1 MRLSLHMM
9 VLNASKTIE
18 RVLRPLAG
26 IVDQVCVTDTGS
38 TDGTRE
44 VMIDT
49 CEKLNIPRLHG
60 VSFTYEACPERYF
73 IDEQATFKYRFPD
86 QSVFTG
92 LPQLR
97 DWALARNLSLFHAKG
112 KYVIRLDAD
121 DEVLIPENIPKALD
135 VMDSRGGIDFVM
147 APYEIYE
154 NGEFSY
160 ATNHHFIWR
169 NRADRLFE
177 YALHEHI
184 PGRLLDGS
192 NVLIAQQG
200 LLFRDWRDSVGTGV
214 RVPHRNFKVLL
225 LEYERCL
232 AKNIPVEGYIRLTLA
247 DEAVAV
253 SPSFAIHVLGR
264 LEDFPQAQ
272 GWAHFIRGECYRRM
286 GDHFADQAMEEYELS
301 AIEGDLRGMMELGFL
316 QHRTGVGDF
325 RATIT
330 QCLTKRRTAMSC
342 LIPITRI
349 KEACLL
355 LEEVTLL
362 ITFSKRCP

>member
-1 MRLSLHMM
+1 MRLTLHMM
-9 VLNASKTIE
+9 VLNAAKTLE
-18 RVLRPLAG
+18 RVLLPLEG
-26 IVDQVCVTDTGS
+26 IIDELCLTDTGS
-38 TDGTRE
+38 LDGTPTVLWEICDRLKIKTTP
-44 VMIDT
+44 VGIS
-49 CEKLNIPRLHG
+49 PR
-60 VSFTYEACPERYF
+60 TDPELYF

-97 DWALARNLSLFHAKG
+97 NWAAARNLSLFHAKG

-135 VMDSRGGIDFVM
+135 VMDARGGIDFVM

-232 AKNIPVEGYIRLTLA
+232 AKNIPVEGHIRLTLA

-272 GWAHFIRGECYRRM
+272 GWAHFIRGECFRRR
-286 GDHFADQAMEEYELS
+286 GDYFADQAMEEYELS

-316 QHRTGVGDF
+316 QHHTGVGDY
-325 RATIT
+325 RETIS
-330 QCLTKRRTAMSC
+330 QCLLKRRTAMSC
-342 LIPITRI
+342 LIPFSRI
-349 KEACLL
+349 KEATALL
-355 LEEVTLL
+355 MEE
-362 ITFSKRCP
+362 PEG

>member
-9 VLNASKTIE
+9 VLNAASTLE
-18 RVLRPLAG
+18 RVLRPLEG
-26 IVDQVCVTDTGS
+26 IVDEVCATDTGS
-38 TDGTRE
+38 TDGTPELMEELCSKFKMSHRG
-44 VMIDT
+44 IRFT
-49 CEKLNIPRLHG
+49 PRT
-60 VSFTYEACPERYF
+60 SPMRYF
-73 IDEQATFKYRFPD
+73 IDSQDSFEFRFPD

-97 DWALARNLSLFHAKG
+97 NWAAARNLSLFHAKG

-121 DEVLIPENIPKALD
+121 DEVMIPENIPKTLD
-135 VMDSRGGIDFVM
+135 VMDARGGIDFVM

-160 ATNHHFIWR
+160 ATSHHFIWR

-200 LLFRDWRDSVGTGV
+200 LLFRDWRDSVGAGV
-214 RVPHRNFKVLL
+214 RVPHRNFKILL

-232 AKNIPVEGYIRLTLA
+232 AENIPVEGHIRLTLA

-272 GWAHFIRGECYRRM
+272 GWAHFIRGECFRSR
-286 GDHFADQAMEEYELS
+286 GDYFADQAMEEYELA

-316 QHRTGVGDF
+316 QHHTGVGDF
-325 RATIT
+325 RATIS
-330 QCLTKRRTAMSC
+330 QCLLKRRTAMSC
-342 LIPITRI
+342 LIPFSRI
-349 KEACLL
+349 KQATALL
-355 LEEVTLL
+355 MEE
-362 ITFSKRCP
+362 PEG